1 MKSTKSLVYLLCCL
15 GLQSLHAEQ
24 PILSRDFFTALRAG
38 DSRQIRAALDQGA
51 SVNARD
57 EHGNT
62 PLMLAA
68 VYGDVAEM
76 KLLLDRG
83 AEVNAVN
90 AEGVT
95 PLIRAAYDYDK
106 A

>member
-1 MKSTKSLVYLLCCL
+1 MKSIKSLVYLLCSL
-15 GLQSLHAEQ
+15 ALQSVHAEQ
-24 PILSRDFFTALRAG
+24 PTLSRDFFAALRAG
-38 DSRQIRAALDQGA
+38 DARMIRAALDQGA

-68 VYGDVAEM
+68 VYGDVASM

-83 AEVNAVN
+83 AEVNVSN
-90 AEGVT
+90 SEGAT

-106 A
+106 